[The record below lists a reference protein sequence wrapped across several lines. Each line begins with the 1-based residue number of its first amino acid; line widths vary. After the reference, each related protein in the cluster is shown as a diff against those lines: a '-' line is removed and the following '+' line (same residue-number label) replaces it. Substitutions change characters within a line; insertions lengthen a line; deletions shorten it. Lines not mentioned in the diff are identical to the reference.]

1 MMGKGFSRYF
11 RSSIQPFMVH
21 YVELMQRELGSPP
34 NLQQAKRMT
43 RDISV
48 DIHVFGAQQNW
59 STADALLDRNE
70 LIEVFDQ
77 HHQNRTAHHKPNHRF
92 RLKRLA
98 DDLILYSKDG
108 DHDIYFQIYNRRDL
122 RHGGWFSFFV
132 LFSIVGILVLVYYA
146 TRTLF
151 RPIEYIEQGVKQF
164 SEGNLTHR
172 ITKCSNNQLGD
183 LTDSVNR
190 MAEDIGNMLEAKR
203 QLLLAISHELRSPLT
218 RSKINLELIDDS
230 TAKSEIDKDIDVME
244 QLINELLESE
254 RLNSP
259 HRVIQAEITDVKT
272 LIEEVIEAEFDAQ
285 IRVLELQPIITNV
298 DPTRIKLLLRNLL
311 QNAIK
316 YNQPE
321 HNVASPPSVSLSA
334 EEQQFTI
341 TVCDH
346 GVGIASQ
353 HLPFLTEPF
362 YRADPSRQRHTGGYG
377 LGLYLCRMIVE
388 AHYGQLKIDSELGK
402 GTQIKCQ
409 FPLSDNPIR
418 WREDFVRSRQG
429 ED

>member
-59 STADALLDRNE
+59 STADVLLDRNE

-77 HHQNRTAHHKPNHRF
+77 HRQNRTAHHKPNHRF

-108 DHDIYFQIYNRRDL
+108 DYDIYFQIYNRRDL

-230 TAKSEIDKDIDVME
+230 TPKSEIDKDIDVME

-254 RLNSP
+254 RLNSS
-259 HRVIQAEITDVKT
+259 HRVIQSEITDVKT

-316 YNQPE
+316 HNQPE
-321 HNVASPPSVSLSA
+321 HNGASPPSVSLSA

-409 FPLSDNPIR
+409 FPLPDNPIR
-418 WREDFVRSRQG
+418 
-429 ED
+429 